1 MSSSLKTALILDS
14 RIENLTDIESFGV
27 KSSAQNNTFQQYASL
42 SATSSLITY
51 QCQIP
56 SESIVCDRSVLQ
68 ACDLCFQ
75 VNIDTQ
81 NTAAGGVEAIPA
93 NSNVWQWGITE
104 SLAPFPL
111 TQCFSTIQSSI
122 NNCSVSINIGDILP
136 QMLRMTSQREL
147 QKYNSTTPAMVDDLW
162 GDYKDAVRLYSAI
175 TAQQTGA
182 GSVGN
187 QPYEA
192 NSNPLGSCG
201 NAGFDR
207 AYSPRGS
214 FPVSCTV
221 YQYAQ
226 ADGGFV
232 SNSPISA
239 ADGNTFK
246 VLIKVSVAEPIM
258 LSPFLNC
265 LPHGNQAGF
274 MGINTMTLNF
284 NVNSLQRAIR
294 TAQSFTNNAGL
305 LVPKY
310 SLVVQGGS
318 ALGGATTQLFSNA
331 RLLCNFLTLN
341 PSQSAR
347 IALRNVCEYTDFP
360 RFITSANN
368 AVRLPPCVYSSA
380 DNAPV
385 PVVADGGRTLIT
397 SNNIQLNQIPSRF
410 IIVVG
415 EPTGTRNPAYTDA
428 FCSIEGIQI
437 NFNNKSGIFASAT
450 QYELYSK
457 VSVPSGSTQTWE
469 EFRGWAVSS
478 KLNNKVQPYAANFTS
493 VVPYDYVRKNVSTIG
508 SILVINSE
516 LLGLPD
522 ELAGGSLG
530 QFNLQMNITVANY
543 LPYSIQPQLTII
555 ACNEGIFSTIAGSS
569 TIMTGLL
576 TKEIVLSTKEQVPVA
591 DSASYDRFVGGVL
604 SNSSMANAMKL
615 IGKHYKGL
623 PKDLV
628 STGAFGALG
637 SLGAGSSGGG
647 SSGGRLRKHYV

>member
-1 MSSSLKTALILDS
+1 MSNLKTALILDS
-14 RIENLTDIESFGV
+14 RIENLTDVESFGV

-42 SATSSLITY
+42 SASPSLITY
-51 QCQIP
+51 QAQIP
-56 SESIVCDRSVLQ
+56 SESIVCDRSILQ

-75 VNIDTQ
+75 VNID
-81 NTAAGGVEAIPA
+81 GVNNADGTVD
-93 NSNVWQWGITE
+93 NFVVGQNVWEWGITE

-162 GDYKDAVRLYSAI
+162 GDYKDAVKLFDSVPGNN
-175 TAQQTGA
+175 Q
-182 GSVGN
+182 VGN
-187 QPYEA
+187 NNSES
-192 NSNPLGSCG
+192 NSNPLGSSY
-201 NAGFDR
+201 NSGFDR
-207 AYSPRGS
+207 AYAPRGS
-214 FPVSCTV
+214 FPTSCV
-221 YQYAQ
+221 VQQYTA
-226 ADGGFV
+226 AGGYV
-232 SNSPISA
+232 GASSIVATATNK
-239 ADGNTFK
+239 FK
-246 VLIKVSVAEPIM
+246 IIIKVSVAEPIM

-274 MGINTMTLNF
+274 MGINTLTLNF
-284 NVNSLQRAIR
+284 NINNLQRVIR
-294 TAQSFTNNAGL
+294 TAQSLTNDAGL

-310 SLVVQGGS
+310 ALTIQGGTS
-318 ALGGATTQLFSNA
+318 VDGVGRATTVPLFSNA
-331 RLLCNFLTLN
+331 RLLCNFLSLN

-360 RFITSANN
+360 RFITSSNN
-368 AVRLPPCVYSSA
+368 STRIPAGVYTGDIPTA
-380 DNAPV
+380 
-385 PVVADGGRTLIT
+385 TELTIT

-415 EPTGTRNPAYTDA
+415 EPTGTRNPAYTDS
-428 FCSIEGIQI
+428 FCSIKGIQI

-457 VSVPSGSTQTWE
+457 IAVPSGSTQTWE

-478 KLNNKVQPYAANFTS
+478 DAKQGQATAGQVIPTT
-493 VVPYDYVRKNVSTIG
+493 YVRKNVSTIG

-530 QFNLQMNITVANY
+530 QFNLQMNILVENY
-543 LPYSIQPQLTII
+543 LPYSVQPQITII

-576 TKEIVLSTKEQVPVA
+576 TKEMVLSTKEQTPVA
-591 DSASYDRFVGGVL
+591 DSASYERFVGGVL
-604 SNSSMANAMKL
+604 SNSSMANAMRL

-623 PKDLV
+623 PKDLSSARDMASSV
-628 STGAFGALG
+628 MGAY
-637 SLGAGSSGGG
+637 SSGAGSSGGK
-647 SSGGRLRKHYV
+647 LRRHYV

>member
-1 MSSSLKTALILDS
+1 MSNLKTALILDS

-42 SATSSLITY
+42 SASPSLITY
-51 QCQIP
+51 QAQIP
-56 SESIVCDRSVLQ
+56 SESIVCDRSILQ

-75 VNIDTQ
+75 VNIDGINNANGSVGQ
-81 NTAAGGVEAIPA
+81 IPA
-93 NSNVWQWGITE
+93 GSDVWQWGLTE
-104 SLAPFPL
+104 SFAPFPL

-162 GDYKDAVRLYSAI
+162 GMYQDAVKIYNPES
-175 TAQQTGA
+175 GA
-182 GSVGN
+182 TTVGN
-187 QPYEA
+187 QNSSS
-192 NSNPLGSCG
+192 NSNPLGSSY
-201 NAGFDR
+201 NSGFDR
-207 AYSPRGS
+207 AYAPRGS
-214 FPVSCTV
+214 FPASCV
-221 YQYAQ
+221 VLQYA
-226 ADGGFV
+226 ANGTTFV
-232 SNSPISA
+232 SNSSICA
-239 ADGNTFK
+239 TTGNRFK
-246 VLIKVSVAEPIM
+246 VVIKVSVAEPIM

-274 MGINTMTLNF
+274 MGINTLTLNF
-284 NVNSLQRAIR
+284 NVNNLQRVVR
-294 TAQSFTNNAGL
+294 TAQNYVNTAGF

-310 SLVVQGGS
+310 ALTVIGGTS
-318 ALGGATTQLFSNA
+318 VDGAAHDVTVPLFSSA
-331 RLLCNFLTLN
+331 RLLCNFLSLN

-347 IALRNVCEYTDFP
+347 VALRNVCEYTDFP
-360 RFITSANN
+360 RFITSSNN
-368 AVRLPPCVYSSA
+368 STRLDPCVYDPDA
-380 DNAPV
+380 PFPV
-385 PVVADGGRTLIT
+385 PTRNSIT

-415 EPTGTRNPAYTDA
+415 EPTGSRNPAYTDS
-428 FCSIEGIQI
+428 FLTIEGIQI

-450 QYELYSK
+450 QYDLYSK
-457 VSVPSGSTQTWE
+457 IAVPSGSTQTWE
-469 EFRGWAVSS
+469 EFRGWAVSTEA
-478 KLNNKVQPYAANFTS
+478 LQGLAVAGDVIPTTYE
-493 VVPYDYVRKNVSTIG
+493 RKNVSTIG

-530 QFNLQMNITVANY
+530 QFNLQMNISVANY
-543 LPYSIQPQLTII
+543 LPYSVQPQITII

-576 TKEIVLSTKEQVPVA
+576 TKEMVLSTKEQVPVA
-591 DSASYDRFVGGVL
+591 DSASYERFVGGVL
-604 SNSSMANAMKL
+604 SNSSMANAMRL

-623 PKDLV
+623 PAVATSGL
-628 STGAFGALG
+628 SAFG
-637 SLGAGSSGGG
+637 SGSSGGG

>member
-1 MSSSLKTALILDS
+1 MASSLKTALILDS
-14 RIENLTDIESFGV
+14 RIENLTDVESFGV

-42 SATSSLITY
+42 SASPSLITY
-51 QCQIP
+51 QAQIP
-56 SESIVCDRSVLQ
+56 SESIVCDRSILQ

-75 VNIDTQ
+75 VNID
-81 NTAAGGVEAIPA
+81 GVNNADGTIG
-93 NSNVWQWGITE
+93 NFVVGQNVWQWGLTE

-162 GDYKDAVRLYSAI
+162 GDYKDAVKLFSEVNADV
-175 TAQQTGA
+175 AV
-182 GSVGN
+182 VGN
-187 QPYEA
+187 DNTES
-192 NSNPLGSCG
+192 NSNPLGSSF
-201 NAGFDR
+201 NSGFDR
-207 AYSPRGS
+207 AYAPRGS
-214 FPVSCTV
+214 FPASCV
-221 YQYAQ
+221 VQQY
-226 ADGGFV
+226 DVGGVFV
-232 SNSPISA
+232 SNSSIVA
-239 ADGNTFK
+239 TVTNKFK
-246 VLIKVSVAEPIM
+246 VVIKVSVAEPIM

-274 MGINTMTLNF
+274 MGINTLTLNF
-284 NVNSLQRAIR
+284 NINNLQRVLR
-294 TAQSFTNNAGL
+294 TAQSFTNTAGL
-305 LVPKY
+305 LVPKFA
-310 SLVVQGGS
+310 LTIQGGTS
-318 ALGGATTQLFSNA
+318 VDGVGRATTVALFTNA
-331 RLLCNFLTLN
+331 RLLCNFLSLN

-360 RFITSANN
+360 RFITSSNN
-368 AVRLPPCVYSSA
+368 ADRLPAAVYTGDIPTA
-380 DNAPV
+380 A
-385 PVVADGGRTLIT
+385 AQTIT

-415 EPTGTRNPAYTDA
+415 EPTGSRNPAYTDS

-457 VSVPSGSTQTWE
+457 IAVPSGSTQTWE

-478 KLNNKVQPYAANFTS
+478 NAQQGVASAAQVIPTT
-493 VVPYDYVRKNVSTIG
+493 YTRKNVPTIG

-530 QFNLQMNITVANY
+530 QFNLQMNILVRNY
-543 LPYSIQPQLTII
+543 LPFAVQPQITII

-576 TKEIVLSTKEQVPVA
+576 TKEMVLSTKEQVPVA
-591 DSASYDRFVGGVL
+591 DSASYERFVGGVL
-604 SNSSMANAMKL
+604 SNSSMANAMRL

-623 PKDLV
+623 PKDLSSARDMASSV
-628 STGAFGALG
+628 MGAY
-637 SLGAGSSGGG
+637 SSGSG

>member
-1 MSSSLKTALILDS
+1 MSNLKTALILDS
-14 RIENLTDIESFGV
+14 RIENLTDVESFGV

-42 SATSSLITY
+42 SASPSLITY
-51 QCQIP
+51 QAQIP
-56 SESIVCDRSVLQ
+56 SESIVCDRSILQ

-75 VNIDTQ
+75 VNIDGL
-81 NTAAGGVEAIPA
+81 NNDAGAVINIPVGV
-93 NSNVWQWGITE
+93 NVWQWGLTE
-104 SLAPFPL
+104 ALAPFPL

-162 GDYKDAVRLYSAI
+162 GVYADAVRLYS
-175 TAQQTGA
+175 TFEGA
-182 GSVGN
+182 NTVGN
-187 QPYEA
+187 QNSES
-192 NSNPLGSCG
+192 NSNPLGSAY
-201 NAGFDR
+201 NSGFDR
-207 AYSPRGS
+207 AYAPRGS
-214 FPVSCTV
+214 FPASCVV
-221 YQYAQ
+221 YQYL
-226 ADGGFV
+226 ADGTTFV
-232 SNSPISA
+232 NNSSVCGTA
-239 ADGNTFK
+239 GNKFK
-246 VLIKVSVAEPIM
+246 VVIKVSVAEPIM

-284 NVNSLQRAIR
+284 NVNSLQRVIR
-294 TAQSFTNNAGL
+294 TAQSFTNTAGDL
-305 LVPKY
+305 KPRFA
-310 SLVVQGGS
+310 LVVQGGTS
-318 ALGGATTQLFSNA
+318 IGGTVPLFSSA
-331 RLLCNFLTLN
+331 RLLCNFLSLN

-368 AVRLPPCVYSSA
+368 SVRLSPCVYSFA
-380 DNAPV
+380 DDV
-385 PVVADGGRTLIT
+385 PELGVEGRKVIT

-415 EPTGTRNPAYTDA
+415 EPVGTRNPAYTDS
-428 FCSIEGIQI
+428 FCSIQGIQI

-457 VSVPSGSTQTWE
+457 IAVPSGSTQTWE

-478 KLNNKVQPYAANFTS
+478 DALQGVATNGDVIPTTYR
-493 VVPYDYVRKNVSTIG
+493 RKNVPTIG

-530 QFNLQMNITVANY
+530 QFNLQMNINVENY
-543 LPYSIQPQLTII
+543 LPYAVQPQITII

-576 TKEIVLSTKEQVPVA
+576 TKEMVLSTKEQVPVA

-604 SNSSMANAMKL
+604 SNSSMANAMRL

-623 PKDLV
+623 PKDLSSARDMASSV
-628 STGAFGALG
+628 MGAYSSG
-637 SLGAGSSGGG
+637 SGSSGGG

>member
-1 MSSSLKTALILDS
+1 MSNLKTALILDS
-14 RIENLTDIESFGV
+14 RIENLTDVESFGV

-51 QCQIP
+51 QAQIP
-56 SESIVCDRSVLQ
+56 SESIVCDRSILQ

-75 VNIDTQ
+75 VNI
-81 NTAAGGVEAIPA
+81 AGLNNADGTVSQIPA
-93 NSNVWQWGITE
+93 GDNVWQWGLTE

-162 GDYKDAVRLYSAI
+162 GNYADAVKLYSGVAGGLT
-175 TAQQTGA
+175 TA
-182 GSVGN
+182 GN
-187 QPYEA
+187 QNSES
-192 NSNPLGSCG
+192 NSNPLGSSY

-207 AYSPRGS
+207 AYAPRGS
-214 FPVSCTV
+214 FPASCV
-221 YQYAQ
+221 VIQYQAN
-226 ADGGFV
+226 GTTFV
-232 SNSPISA
+232 SNSPICA
-239 ADGNTFK
+239 TAGNVFR
-246 VLIKVSVAEPIM
+246 VIVKVSVAEPIM

-274 MGINTMTLNF
+274 MGINTLTLNF

-294 TAQSFTNNAGL
+294 TAQSFTNTAGF

-310 SLVVQGGS
+310 SLIVQGGTS
-318 ALGGATTQLFSNA
+318 LDGVGRAGTVSLFTNA
-331 RLLCNFLTLN
+331 RLLCNFLSLN

-368 AVRLPPCVYSSA
+368 ALRLGACVYDPA
-380 DNAPV
+380 VNV
-385 PVVADGGRTLIT
+385 PVLSDDNGRSLIT

-415 EPTGTRNPAYTDA
+415 EPVGTRNSAYTDS

-457 VSVPSGSTQTWE
+457 IAVPSGSTQTWE

-478 KLNNKVQPYAANFTS
+478 DALQGVATAGNVIPTTYQ
-493 VVPYDYVRKNVSTIG
+493 RKNVSTIG

-543 LPYSIQPQLTII
+543 LPFSVQPQITII

-576 TKEIVLSTKEQVPVA
+576 TKEMVLATKEQVPVA
-591 DSASYDRFVGGVL
+591 DSASYERFVGGVL
-604 SNSSMANAMKL
+604 SNSSMANAMRL

-623 PKDLV
+623 PSMASSV
-628 STGAFGALG
+628 M
-637 SLGAGSSGGG
+637 GAGSSGGG